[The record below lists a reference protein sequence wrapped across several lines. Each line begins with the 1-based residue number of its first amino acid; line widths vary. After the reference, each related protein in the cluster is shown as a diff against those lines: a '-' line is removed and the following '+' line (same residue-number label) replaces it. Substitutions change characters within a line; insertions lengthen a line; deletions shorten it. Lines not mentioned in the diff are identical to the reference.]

1 MQIKEI
7 NSEEKR
13 ASLVLSR
20 DEVHKLR
27 SALYTTINLSNEKS
41 SEDVEW
47 LHLQLVC
54 VDDILKDG
62 SFSRLLGYHRR
73 LIESELEK
81 EGEGKENE
89 SIDNQS

>member
-7 NSEEKR
+7 NYDEKR

-27 SALYTTINLSNEKS
+27 SALSTVVDLSNEKS

-62 SFSRLLGYHRR
+62 NFTRLLGYHRR
-73 LIESELEK
+73 LIESELEEK
-81 EGEGKENE
+81 ETENE
-89 SIDNQS
+89 GIDNQS